1 MKTLVLSVLLGGLVS
16 NAWAQPQTLRVATR
30 LVKPFVFEQNG
41 NLTGFSIDLWNEI
54 AKQLNVHSTFVVKP
68 TVGDLLAGV
77 NDQEA
82 SVGIAAISITAERE
96 LRWDFSQPMFD
107 AGLQI
112 LTPVESGRGALLKT
126 ILANLFSSAVLPY
139 ALGVAFI
146 LFIIAHLVW
155 FLERRNPTGM
165 LSHQTYY
172 PGIFESCWW
181 AATTL
186 ATQAD
191 QMPRVAL
198 ARLVAVLWMFASVI
212 FIAYFTATVTSNLT
226 LAQLR
231 GEINGPQDLPG
242 KRAASVKGSTA
253 AAYLRQQNVDVRE
266 FVRIEEA
273 FQSLQAGEA
282 DAVVYDAPVLL
293 HFASNEGKGKVH
305 TVGTI
310 FRKENYGIVFP
321 NQSRL
326 RKPVNEVLLKL
337 KENGTYDRLYEKWF
351 GAAT

>member
-1 MKTLVLSVLLGGLVS
+1 
-16 NAWAQPQTLRVATR
+16 
-30 LVKPFVFEQNG
+30 
-41 NLTGFSIDLWNEI
+41 
-54 AKQLNVHSTFVVKP
+54 
-68 TVGDLLAGV
+68 
-77 NDQEA
+77 
-82 SVGIAAISITAERE
+82 
-96 LRWDFSQPMFD
+96 

-112 LTPVESGRGALLKT
+112 LTPAQSGRGALLKT

-139 ALGVAFI
+139 VLAVASI
-146 LFIIAHLVW
+146 LLIIAHLVW
-155 FLERRNPTGM
+155 ILERRNPTGM
-165 LSHQTYY
+165 LTHRTYY
-172 PGIFESCWW
+172 PGIFEACWW
-181 AATTL
+181 AAATL

-253 AAYLRQQNVDVRE
+253 AAYLRQQNIDVRE

-293 HFASNEGKGKVH
+293 YFASHEGKGKVH

-326 RKPVNEVLLKL
+326 RKPVNEALLKL
-337 KENGTYDRLYEKWF
+337 KENGTYDQLYEKWF
-351 GAAT
+351 GASGS